1 MKKTTTTLTA
11 KQIAIAV
18 AAVCASL
25 SMPAVA
31 NDTKAMLDLMLKK
44 GVITQKDYNEFME
57 ANKDADEN
65 KAFKDARIDKDVSTS
80 IKDIQKR
87 QNDGAVRQ
95 SGTGIES
102 KDKNFTVNLTGRV
115 HFDSRVV
122 TSDFGDG
129 FSTDRDGATLSDAF
143 EIRRA
148 RIGING
154 TIFKDIGYEVVT
166 NAVGSNANLIDTAFI
181 NYGYNKAA
189 QVRVGRFK
197 QPFNFEEQTSSN
209 NIDFMERSYVNQFAP
224 GKKLGIMLH
233 GAPADGYY
241 YGTSIYS
248 NDFNNVDAR
257 GGAEGAARI
266 AADFAKILGKSDYV
280 MHVGMAGFAGTSTV
294 VPTTSSTGTGTGTT
308 SVLLGLRS
316 EPRGMANVF
325 RVRQEGAAGPAAP
338 SALSP
343 STTEISRNV
352 LGGEVA
358 LAYDALK
365 FQAEVLRANLSSRNY
380 LDTTISGSATA
391 GYIGLVYNLTGEK
404 WSENYSNGTFG
415 SLKIKQNYVPGSDGW
430 GAWQVGVRFSQYDAT
445 ELYGAASDR
454 KGSETG
460 NTMTLGLNW
469 FLNPNARVMLNYST
483 TKFGRAFQAVDIA
496 TSGTAP
502 SADKETVVSL
512 RTQINF

>member
-1 MKKTTTTLTA
+1 
-11 KQIAIAV
+11 
-18 AAVCASL
+18 
-25 SMPAVA
+25 MPAVA
-31 NDTKAMLDLMLKK
+31 NENKAMLDLMLKK
-44 GVITQKDYNEFME
+44 GVITQKDYNDFME
-57 ANKDADEN
+57 ANKEADEN
-65 KAFKDARIDKDVSTS
+65 KAFRESRIDKDVSKS
-80 IKDIQKR
+80 IKDLQKR
-87 QNDGAVRQ
+87 QNDGSVRQ
-95 SGTGIES
+95 SGAGLQS
-102 KDKNFTVNLTGRV
+102 NDGNFTVNLTGRV
-115 HFDSRVV
+115 HFDSRVI

-129 FSTDRDGATLSDAF
+129 DRYDRDGATLSDNF
-143 EIRRA
+143 EVRRA
-148 RIGING
+148 RIGLNG

-189 QVRVGRFK
+189 QIRIGRFK

-266 AADFAKILGKSDYV
+266 AADFAKVLGKSDYV

-294 VPTTSSTGTGTGTT
+294 NPTTSSGGGSTTT

-316 EPRGMANVF
+316 ESRGMANIL
-325 RVRQEGAAGPAAP
+325 RLRQAGESTSTDGFSAP
-338 SALSP
+338 SP

-358 LAYDALK
+358 FAYEALK
-365 FQAEVLRANLSSRNY
+365 FQAEALRANLSSRNY
-380 LDTTISGSATA
+380 LDSTVSGSATA

-415 SLKIKQNYVPGSDGW
+415 SLKIKQNYVPGTDGW

-445 ELYGAASDR
+445 DLYSAVSDK
-454 KGSETG
+454 KGSDKG
-460 NTMTLGLNW
+460 STMTLGLNW
-469 FLNPNARVMLNYST
+469 FLNPNARVMLNYAT
-483 TKFGRAFQAVDIA
+483 TTFGRAFRAVDLD
-496 TSGTAP
+496 SPAP
-502 SADKETVVSL
+502 LADKETVVSL